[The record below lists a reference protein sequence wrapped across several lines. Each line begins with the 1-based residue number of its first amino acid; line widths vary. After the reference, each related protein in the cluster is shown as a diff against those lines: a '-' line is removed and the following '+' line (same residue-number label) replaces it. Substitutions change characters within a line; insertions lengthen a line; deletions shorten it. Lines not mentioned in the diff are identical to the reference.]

1 MRKLIV
7 IVLAGL
13 LIVSFGLSAQ
23 TVPFEEQVVTLMGR
37 LLKKVPKSDGEIRVL
52 INPPRYVPWGT
63 TEEPDM
69 LIGGGFKRYF
79 QTSCESAVDPP
90 FGLIPR
96 DELKDILAEVK
107 LAQMS
112 ELSNPDEMFGSLKE
126 LVSQEVVMP
135 LDAIIMLDYSVPE
148 GSQTAIK
155 TSLYLLDVKKVR
167 KYVVTGTLRELTEG
181 IVAKAQKKPANY
193 QQIVQQKQNISNM
206 LPGNVL
212 KAGTFDLSVRVDR
225 GAGGVYVE
233 DEKMTIDVSTEE
245 DCYIAVFNINVKGKT
260 NILFPN
266 PWEQNN
272 FIRAGE
278 LRQIPA
284 PESEDYDLV
293 ISEPF
298 GIETIKVVASRTP
311 FQVDSLIKGNEAA
324 FPELSKG
331 LSNGDAFPEFGSG
344 GLAKSVVTM
353 KALTR
358 SVVAQAR
365 ITYPEQKMRFA
376 EAQCFF
382 TTVPGSTKRL
392 WMD

>member
-7 IVLAGL
+7 IALAGL
-13 LIVSFGLSAQ
+13 LIVTSGLSAQ
-23 TVPFEEQVVTLMGR
+23 TVPFEDQVVTLMGR
-37 LLKKVPKSDGEIRVL
+37 LLKKMPASDSEIRVL

-96 DELKDILAEVK
+96 EELKDIWAEVK
-107 LAQMS
+107 LAQIS
-112 ELSNPDEMFGSLKE
+112 ELSNPDEVLGSLRE
-126 LVSQEVVMP
+126 LVSQEIVMP
-135 LDAIIMLDYSVPE
+135 LDAIIMLDYSIPE

-167 KYVVTGTLRELTEG
+167 KYVVTGTLRELTESM
-181 IVAKAQKKPANY
+181 VDDARRKPANH
-193 QQIVQQKQNISNM
+193 QEIVEQKENISNM
-206 LPGNVL
+206 LPDDVREEE
-212 KAGTFDLSVRVDR
+212 TFDLSVRIDR
-225 GAGGVYVE
+225 GAGGMYVE
-233 DEKMTIDVSTEE
+233 DEKMIIDVSTGE
-245 DCYIAVFNINVKGKT
+245 DCYIAVFNINAKGNT
-260 NILFPN
+260 NVLFPN

-272 FIRAGE
+272 FIKAGE

-284 PESEDYDLV
+284 LESEDYDLA
-293 ISEPF
+293 ICGPF

-311 FQVDSLIKGNEAA
+311 FQVSSLIKGNEAA
-324 FPELSKG
+324 FPELAKG
-331 LSNGDAFPEFGSG
+331 ISRGAAFLGFGSG

-382 TTVPGSTKRL
+382 TTVPGATRGL
-392 WMD
+392 WAQ